1 MGKSVKP
8 SVVTVYGSKRAFE
21 IEGLGHIVLIG
32 GLHGSILA
40 AIHIPPHLFVVV
52 VLVTGSQ
59 G

>member
-8 SVVTVYGSKRAFE
+8 SVVTVHGSKRAFGM
-21 IEGLGHIVLIG
+21 EGLGHIFLIG
-32 GLHGSILA
+32 RLHGSLVA
-40 AIHIPPHLFVVV
+40 AIHILPHLFVV